1 MSLLLTSRGAD
12 PIDLGP
18 HGASWE
24 SCLLSSQV
32 KLTGLADPG
41 RGRASPVT
49 STRGKRIDLTSE
61 SLVKVTGIALILSG
75 VLATIGF
82 SLHPHDSTGP
92 NQVLWVGAHTLV
104 MAGILMGLLGLA
116 GLYGVTSSRV
126 GILGFIGFLLATVS
140 LVLYLGKLYWSAFIY
155 PLVIERHP
163 EFIRTFGFI
172 PGSDPVDPVVK
183 TVFYLVASPFSA
195 RTAPGSMLL
204 WRSSPSGTLRQ
215 TGPACWSIHHCEVGA
230 CDSPGL
236 F

>member
-1 MSLLLTSRGAD
+1 M
-12 PIDLGP
+12 
-18 HGASWE
+18 
-24 SCLLSSQV
+24 
-32 KLTGLADPG
+32 
-41 RGRASPVT
+41 
-49 STRGKRIDLTSE
+49 TSE

-82 SLHPHDSTGP
+82 SLHPHDSTGS

-104 MAGILMGLLGLA
+104 MAGFLMGLLGLA

-183 TVFYLVASPFSA
+183 TVFYLGPILFAAGYTLF
-195 RTAPGSMLL
+195 GIGLL
-204 WRSSPSGTLRQ
+204 R
-215 TGPACWSIHHCEVGA
+215 VGA
-230 CDSPGL
+230 FRAVPVGL
-236 F
+236 VIVGSFLLGLWPLLPAVVQHLSVFVSLVYTVGIAWIGYLLATGEYRTS